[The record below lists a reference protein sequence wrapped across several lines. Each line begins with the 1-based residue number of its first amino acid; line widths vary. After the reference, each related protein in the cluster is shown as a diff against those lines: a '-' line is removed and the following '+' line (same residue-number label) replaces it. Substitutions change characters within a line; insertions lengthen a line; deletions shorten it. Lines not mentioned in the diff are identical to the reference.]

1 MDLPDFLLFTPV
13 PLRRMHNGWSPGQQR
28 EFIIALARGASVKEA
43 AGSLGL
49 SRQSAYMLRAKSGAE
64 SFVAAWDRALAF
76 ARDARVS
83 GQRTGDL
90 CYQTET
96 LFVPRF
102 YGGRLLGFVQRP
114 DDRHVLG
121 TLRQL
126 DRMIARR
133 PGGRPAQPCHD

>member
-1 MDLPDFLLFTPV
+1 M
-13 PLRRMHNGWSPGQQR
+13 
-28 EFIIALARGASVKEA
+28 
-43 AGSLGL
+43 
-49 SRQSAYMLRAKSGAE
+49 
-64 SFVAAWDRALAF
+64 AF
-76 ARDARVS
+76 ARVA

-96 LFVPRF
+96 LLVPRF

-133 PGGRPAQPCHD
+133 PGSRPARPCHD